1 MTLFYC
7 IMGGIAFMIMLC
19 VIISYS
25 NKVEQLK
32 TDNAI
37 LKRRNETLEE
47 RFGKETGQTTTS
59 LAHSMTGVEILQT
72 FAQSHQVT
80 LTLDESFENEEWELY
95 LFVYQ
100 GGHFYGFCN
109 KYTDEVL
116 LRYAYFYSLP
126 YSEDALIRI
135 LHLCH
140 DYSTEHRFVKI
151 IYTIATNDSGEQEIY
166 LHLHYEMMG
175 VPQAGLECLL
185 ENAFGVARE
194 ISEIL
199 NTQGKIDEQP
209 AALRKPMSRND
220 DQL

>member
-1 MTLFYC
+1 
-7 IMGGIAFMIMLC
+7 MGGIAFMIMLC

-25 NKVEQLK
+25 NKAEQFK
-32 TDNAI
+32 TDNVI

-47 RFGKETGQTTTS
+47 RFGNETEQATTPTR
-59 LAHSMTGVEILQT
+59 SMTGVEILKT

-80 LTLDESFENEEWELY
+80 LTPAEDYENEYWELY
-95 LFVYQ
+95 VFLYQ
-100 GGHFYGFCN
+100 GGQFYGFCN

-209 AALRKPMSRND
+209 AALRKPMSRNV

>member
-1 MTLFYC
+1 
-7 IMGGIAFMIMLC
+7 MGGIAFMIMLC

-25 NKVEQLK
+25 NKAEQFK

-47 RFGKETGQTTTS
+47 RFGNETEQATTPTR
-59 LAHSMTGVEILQT
+59 SMTGVEILKT

-80 LTLDESFENEEWELY
+80 LTPAEDYENEYWELY
-95 LFVYQ
+95 VFLYQ
-100 GGHFYGFCN
+100 GGQFYGFCN

-209 AALRKPMSRND
+209 AALRKPMSRNV

>member
-7 IMGGIAFMIMLC
+7 IMGGIVFMVMLC
-19 VIISYS
+19 VILSYS

-37 LKRRNETLEE
+37 LKRLNEILEE
-47 RFGKETGQTTTS
+47 RLEQATTPTR
-59 LAHSMTGVEILQT
+59 SMTGVEILKT

-100 GGHFYGFCN
+100 GGHFYGVVN

-140 DYSTEHRFVKI
+140 DYSTGHRFVKI
-151 IYTIATNDSGEQEIY
+151 KYTIATNDSGEQEIY
-166 LHLHYEMMG
+166 LHLLYDMMG

-185 ENAFGVARE
+185 ETAFGVARE